1 MALGAQGTPLS
12 PGVRQEF
19 MMAEPSSSPPVSTFI
34 VRFWR
39 EWSSTGPRWRGHIEH
54 IQSGEA
60 APILDPHG
68 ILDFLQRY
76 GIMADHSNE
85 YRMGAQDERAGS
97 NI

>member
-19 MMAEPSSSPPVSTFI
+19 IVAEPSSSPPVSTFI

-54 IQSGEA
+54 IQSGESA
-60 APILDPHG
+60 TSLDLHG
-68 ILDFLQRY
+68 ILDFLQRH
-76 GIMADHSNE
+76 GIMVDHSNE
-85 YRMGAQDERAGS
+85 YEMGDQDEGTGW